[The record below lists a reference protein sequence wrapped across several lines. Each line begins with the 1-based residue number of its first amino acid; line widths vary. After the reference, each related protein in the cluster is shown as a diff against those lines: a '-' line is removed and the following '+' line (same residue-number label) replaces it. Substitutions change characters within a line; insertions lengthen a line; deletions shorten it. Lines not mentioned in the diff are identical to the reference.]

1 MPNIVSVFVP
11 LNERRKNKR
20 NARKFGII
28 STSHRFNTI
37 WISSFDQWLVHAS
50 LNYVCISQFNH
61 SIHSMRCGIYKC
73 FSTQYIFKWVC
84 LGSNL
89 YTSQTSI
96 ILQQNKNKP
105 IFITHWDQ
113 KRHQWVTPLIMWLM
127 ILWHVYDSGATLCAI
142 FNTLPF
148 WEKRET
154 KKSDINKHT
163 QNIFVFII
171 LFAKIVLIHIFW
183 IDENSS

>member
-1 MPNIVSVFVP
+1 MCWFPWTR
-11 LNERRKNKR
+11 EEKNKR

-37 WISSFDQWLVHAS
+37 RISSFDQWWIHAS

-73 FSTQYIFKWVC
+73 FSMLNICKWVC

-89 YTSQTSI
+89 YTSQTTI
-96 ILQQNKNKP
+96 NLQENKNKP

-127 ILWHVYDSGATLCAI
+127 ILWHIWQWRDTCVI
-142 FNTLPF
+142 FNITFLG
-148 WEKRET
+148 EERDKNKRQQQT
-154 KKSDINKHT
+154 FHKHT
-163 QNIFVFII
+163 QNILFLLFYLQKQFWFTFFESMRI
-171 LFAKIVLIHIFW
+171 LA
-183 IDENSS
+183 NS